1 MGEYK
6 NDKQNQN
13 KLSDLKKAEKNW
25 KENKYQ
31 KTVDRFGLRKDK
43 FSFDSDKEVK
53 ALYTPLDLKNIDYQK
68 DISFPGEFPYTRGVY
83 PTMYR
88 SRLWTMRQYSGY
100 GTAEETNQ
108 RFKYLLDQGQTGLS
122 VAFDLPT
129 QI

>member
-1 MGEYK
+1 MLIGEYK

-83 PTMYR
+83 PIM
-88 SRLWTMRQYSGY
+88 
-100 GTAEETNQ
+100 
-108 RFKYLLDQGQTGLS
+108 
-122 VAFDLPT
+122 
-129 QI
+129 